1 MAKIDKAVLLAAGR
15 GTRMRE
21 LTNDLP
27 KPMIEVR
34 GKPVLQHIV
43 EGLREAGARKFLII
57 VGYRADAVQ
66 HFFGDGSRYNIGI
79 QYATQAAQDGT
90 GRVVD
95 LARNFAGDSPFVL
108 SYGDILVDPANYK
121 RLVDLPQDVEA
132 IISVTRGEDVSKGGA
147 VFLNEHMELVDLRE
161 KVKSGGPTSPWYNAG
176 VYAFRPSI
184 FEFTAKLKPSPRGEY
199 ELTDAI
205 RALAQS
211 GKKVKAL
218 ELTGEWA
225 DVRDP
230 EILARLDSLYRR
242 QIVQ

>member
-21 LTNDLP
+21 LTTDLP

-43 EGLREAGARKFLII
+43 EGLREAGARQFLII

-79 QYATQAAQDGT
+79 QYATQTVQDGT
-90 GRVVD
+90 GRVVE

-121 RLVDLPQDVEA
+121 RLVDLSQDIEA

-147 VFLNEHMELVDLRE
+147 VFVNEHMELVDLRE
-161 KVKSGGPTSPWYNAG
+161 KVKSGAPTSPWYNAG
-176 VYAFRPSI
+176 VYTFRPSI
-184 FEFTAKLKPSPRGEY
+184 FDFTAKLKQSPRGEY

-230 EILARLDSLYRR
+230 EILARLN
-242 QIVQ
+242 Q